1 MSSDIGPQ
9 NSNSPNSISENMN
22 SIQTQAKME
31 SDIGHI
37 DEEIKEMK
45 GDIKTNIEDIKGLH
59 KDISKSFFIIIFVLI
74 GVALIILFHWWRL

>member
-1 MSSDIGPQ
+1 MSSDIGLYQ

-74 GVALIILFHWWRL
+74 GVALIILFH

>member
-74 GVALIILFHWWRL
+74 GVALIILFH

>member
-59 KDISKSFFIIIFVLI
+59 KDISKSFFIIIFMLI